1 MSWLERCYQT
11 YEYIRRAEPDLIG
24 RQEPNRATLLP
35 VGHTTQQAQ
44 IQVELDLDGNFLNAF
59 VLRKDEQTTIIPC
72 TERSSA
78 RTSGIVPHPLADKL
92 QYIASN
98 YSDYGGR
105 KEPGWEKYHEQLLSW
120 CSSPFS
126 HPLVCAVL
134 HYLEKGCLIP
144 DLLAKGILFTDETG
158 RLPAKYTGEK
168 DASPQI
174 VRAIPSGDQTESF
187 IRFRVNNIDLSC
199 TPELWDSFLHFYES
213 QLTTRTTAL
222 FLVRKPRFPCSAHK
236 RSAMPEM
243 VQN

>member
-11 YEYIRRAEPDLIG
+11 SEYIRRAEPDLIG

-59 VLRKDEQTTIIPC
+59 VLRKKNKEKGSKKEDEQTTIIPC

-105 KEPGWEKYHEQLLSW
+105 KEPG
-120 CSSPFS
+120 
-126 HPLVCAVL
+126 
-134 HYLEKGCLIP
+134 
-144 DLLAKGILFTDETG
+144 
-158 RLPAKYTGEK
+158 
-168 DASPQI
+168 
-174 VRAIPSGDQTESF
+174 
-187 IRFRVNNIDLSC
+187 
-199 TPELWDSFLHFYES
+199 
-213 QLTTRTTAL
+213 
-222 FLVRKPRFPCSAHK
+222 
-236 RSAMPEM
+236 
-243 VQN
+243 

>member
-126 HPLVCAVL
+126 HP
-134 HYLEKGCLIP
+134 
-144 DLLAKGILFTDETG
+144 
-158 RLPAKYTGEK
+158 
-168 DASPQI
+168 
-174 VRAIPSGDQTESF
+174 
-187 IRFRVNNIDLSC
+187 
-199 TPELWDSFLHFYES
+199 
-213 QLTTRTTAL
+213 
-222 FLVRKPRFPCSAHK
+222 
-236 RSAMPEM
+236 
-243 VQN
+243 